1 MDTAF
6 HLQRRK
12 IRSRSR
18 PEKEVVEKD
27 VELPDVVREEKN
39 GVYRIHIKTAGK
51 DSFGK
56 EFNDK
61 KTSLTLNFTAKLPE
75 KSHVLTE
82 KEIRMLGNANV
93 RGYRAGDRIG
103 YAEYLVRFSGAAL
116 AASVSKNRDL
126 SNTYIIAKRL
136 IYRGQDKISEDGD
149 TGLTPAIVLER
160 PVKQKIRVEKKT
172 DDGENIGN
180 FRFKIYLKSNL
191 ERIFC
196 TKRRRDFLGR

>member
-1 MDTAF
+1 
-6 HLQRRK
+6 
-12 IRSRSR
+12 
-18 PEKEVVEKD
+18 
-27 VELPDVVREEKN
+27 
-39 GVYRIHIKTAGK
+39 
-51 DSFGK
+51 
-56 EFNDK
+56 
-61 KTSLTLNFTAKLPE
+61 
-75 KSHVLTE
+75 
-82 KEIRMLGNANV
+82 MLGNANV

-116 AASVSKNRDL
+116 AASVSRKNRDL
-126 SNTYIIAKRL
+126 SDTYIIAKRL
-136 IYRGQDKISEDGD
+136 IYRGQDKISEDED

-160 PVKQKIRVEKKT
+160 PVKQKIRVEKT

>member
-1 MDTAF
+1 M
-6 HLQRRK
+6 LGNGRGRRYYLDATLTPVMMPGTDGKLTEIMHQVMVYHKKGEDVIDYLSGDPAHGYRVPLTKTEDK
-12 IRSRSR
+12 IEITT
-18 PEKEVVEKD
+18 EKEVVEKD

-93 RGYRAGDRIG
+93 RGYRAGEPDRLCRIPCKVCRCSSCSVCFEEPG
-103 YAEYLVRFSGAAL
+103 SFRYLYYRKAA
-116 AASVSKNRDL
+116 DL
-126 SNTYIIAKRL
+126 SRA
-136 IYRGQDKISEDGD
+136 G
-149 TGLTPAIVLER
+149 
-160 PVKQKIRVEKKT
+160 
-172 DDGENIGN
+172 
-180 FRFKIYLKSNL
+180 
-191 ERIFC
+191 
-196 TKRRRDFLGR
+196 